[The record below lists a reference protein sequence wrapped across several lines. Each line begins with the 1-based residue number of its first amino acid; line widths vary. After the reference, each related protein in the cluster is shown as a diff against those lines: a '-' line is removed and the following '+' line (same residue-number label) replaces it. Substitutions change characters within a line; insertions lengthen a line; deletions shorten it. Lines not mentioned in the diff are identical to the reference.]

1 MVELY
6 INLRVN
12 AQAGFPLTIGGN
24 DLIDR
29 LTERHDLA
37 TGTPLDSSPRNEY
50 TFITLTPHRGGR
62 GISMDD
68 TQRTAVLKRLRSI
81 SGHVSGIER
90 MVTEDSYC
98 IDVIKQ
104 IQAVQAALNKV
115 NDLILEGHLNTCV
128 IEAVRGD
135 NQKERERV
143 LNEIVGVFEMAQKL

>member
-1 MVELY
+1 
-6 INLRVN
+6 
-12 AQAGFPLTIGGN
+12 
-24 DLIDR
+24 
-29 LTERHDLA
+29 
-37 TGTPLDSSPRNEY
+37 
-50 TFITLTPHRGGR
+50 
-62 GISMDD
+62 MDD
-68 TQRTAVLKRLRSI
+68 TQRATVLKRLRSI

-90 MVTEDSYC
+90 LVVEDAYC

-143 LNEIVGVFEMAQKL
+143 LGEIVDVFEMAQKI